1 MKQVNSSSDWGL
13 DMTWCLAAEE
23 YAAETH
29 DVQRTACG
37 MITTPVDHTD
47 TDSSGWQRSTKAQKE
62 FRKVGFEVLKWTRAN
77 YGSWNYEYPPRAT
90 LLIPALP
97 PDDPEAGLPW
107 PYWVKN
113 S

>member
-97 PDDPEAGLPW
+97 PDHPEAGLPW